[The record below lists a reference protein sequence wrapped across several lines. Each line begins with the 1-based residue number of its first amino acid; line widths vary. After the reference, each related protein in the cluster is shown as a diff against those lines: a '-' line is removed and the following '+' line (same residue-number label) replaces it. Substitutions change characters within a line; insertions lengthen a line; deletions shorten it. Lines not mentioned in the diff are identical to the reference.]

1 MSTLL
6 NGHFSE
12 RFLELFARRPL
23 AVFFR
28 VFIIVYA
35 IEKQEFMYVILF
47 LLALS
52 LWILESVAL
61 YVDPALLRGKLI
73 GLTNALFI
81 ILAIGI
87 TIIHVTTYLAI
98 K

>member
-1 MSTLL
+1 MSTLY

-12 RFLELFARRPL
+12 RFLELFARRPF

-28 VFIIVYA
+28 VFVIVYA
-35 IEKQEFMYVILF
+35 VEKQEFVYVVLF
-47 LLALS
+47 LLAVA
-52 LWILESVAL
+52 LWILESIAL

-73 GLTNALFI
+73 GVTNALFI

-87 TIIHVTTYLAI
+87 AIIHVAPYI